1 VPEINGNADRLA
13 ALRKR
18 EAALKAAIAQEQVR
32 QQKLKD
38 KRHARLAAIVG
49 ELILQEAVRVP
60 DFELL
65 LRQTLKKAAKD
76 DKAVKF
82 LTEMRWL

>member
-1 VPEINGNADRLA
+1 MIEPNGNADRLA

-32 QQKLKD
+32 QQKRREKLQTK
-38 KRHARLAAIVG
+38 LASVIGMIVL
-49 ELILQEAVRVP
+49 EESRRVP

-65 LRQTLKKAAKD
+65 LRQTLKRAAKD
-76 DKAVKF
+76 DKTAKF
-82 LTEMRWL
+82 LMEMRYL